1 MMKRIVVTL
10 LFVVTLSISLAAQL
24 PNYTMADVAKHSTP
38 TDCWMVLNSTEVYN
52 VTAFLNVHPAGAGPM
67 TPYCGA
73 NATTA
78 FNNVGHSTHAIGLEA
93 TYLIGNLVST
103 AISVTI
109 NPTSAS
115 LNPSQQQTFTAN
127 VTGSTKGVTWSATS
141 VGKIDQTGLYTAV
154 NAGTGTVTAT
164 SVEDPTKS
172 ATASVTVT
180 ATPPTGGISVAIS
193 PGNSTVGMGGK
204 QQFAATVTGSSAG
217 VTWTATGAVGT
228 VDSSGLFTATKAG
241 QGVVKATSV
250 DDPTKSAS
258 ASVTVTKSGPQSGPI
273 CSLASSSSG
282 FVINCVPANMI
293 PSTRYSCSATSDQ
306 KSTVVRCAASERQH
320 RGDD

>member
-1 MMKRIVVTL
+1 MKKWIVITL
-10 LFVVTLSISLAAQL
+10 LFVVTFSMSMVAQL
-24 PNYTMADVAKHSTP
+24 PNYTMADVAKHNTP
-38 TDCWMVLNSTEVYN
+38 TDCWMILNNTEVYN
-52 VTAFLNVHPAGAGPM
+52 VTAFLSIHPAGAGPM

-103 AISVTI
+103 AISITI
-109 NPTSAS
+109 SPATAS
-115 LNPSQQQTFTAN
+115 LNPGQQQTFTAS

-180 ATPPTGGISVAIS
+180 ATPPTGGIGVTVS
-193 PGNSTVGMGGK
+193 PTSMTVSIGGT
-204 QQFAATVTGSSAG
+204 QQFTANVTGSAAG

-228 VDSSGLFTATKAG
+228 VDSNGLFTATKAG

-258 ASVTVTKSGPQSGPI
+258 ASVTVTKSGPSAGPT
-273 CSLASSSSG
+273 CSLASNSSG

-293 PSTRYSCSATSDQ
+293 PAARYSCSATSDQ
-306 KSTVVRCAASERQH
+306 KSTVVRCAAGERQH